1 MNAQKIVFDAAAGG
15 GNKIAGFFCPA
26 TADVAPK
33 GIFQICHG
41 MADYFGRYEELID
54 HLNND
59 GWHVCGMDMLGHGQ
73 TYELNKDRDMPLG
86 FFGEA
91 KDAAYCILKD
101 EMALHELAKEF
112 FGAGADGKRLPMVLY
127 GHSMGSFVARN
138 IYITFEFAREF
149 DAFIFASTMGPEPA
163 AKLGVF
169 LAKICG
175 LFGMKR
181 KPGKLLNSIAFG
193 NYNRRISNPKTPF
206 DWVTSDEAEVFKY
219 CEDPHAGFLFTC
231 KGFLDLFT
239 LVVRMQSDDAYRN
252 AALAPCL
259 LTYGEDDP
267 VAGYGKGAQFVAD
280 KLAAVKE
287 RQVKVINYGHYRHEI
302 QNEPIREQYFNDI
315 IEFINMN
322 TEAQGK

>member
-149 DAFIFASTMGPEPA
+149 VPNGLKRSVPFRIGGDEIGTETWN
-163 AKLGVF
+163 GV
-169 LAKICG
+169 IDEV
-175 LFGMKR
+175 R
-181 KPGKLLNSIAFG
+181 VESIA
-193 NYNRRISNPKTPF
+193 RSPEWI
-206 DWVTSDEAEVFKY
+206 
-219 CEDPHAGFLFTC
+219 
-231 KGFLDLFT
+231 
-239 LVVRMQSDDAYRN
+239 N
-252 AALAPCL
+252 AM
-259 LTYGEDDP
+259 Y
-267 VAGYGKGAQFVAD
+267 
-280 KLAAVKE
+280 E
-287 RQVKVINYGHYRHEI
+287 RLK
-302 QNEPIREQYFNDI
+302 P
-315 IEFINMN
+315 
-322 TEAQGK
+322 